1 MAPAVFPKKL
11 HYTVK
16 LVSTASG
23 GAADNGFEDLKKPK
37 TPPFFECQAI

>member
-11 HYTVK
+11 HCTVK

-23 GAADNGFEDLKKPK
+23 GAATMELRTN
-37 TPPFFECQAI
+37 